1 MPDSSFPDKSEL
13 KYYLI
18 PWLPKTYL
26 VELLAF
32 RECGNF
38 ILNLITNFDVVKL
51 DRFNFLTVGAHI
63 VQTAESFQLSLRSNM
78 TLILNAVAQLEKSL
92 IAMV

>member
-32 RECGNF
+32 RKCVYFTLIANF
-38 ILNLITNFDVVKL
+38 NNVKL
-51 DRFNFLTVGAHI
+51 DRCNPLPVAHTVQSAKALQLSHI
-63 VQTAESFQLSLRSNM
+63 VYI
-78 TLILNAVAQLEKSL
+78 TLILNPVAQLVKSL
-92 IAMV
+92 IALV